1 MSHQDWNTVTFNK
14 PKPVA
19 TATSTSTVPI
29 NHTQP
34 KIKLDS
40 EGNEISNIKYVTK
53 EMAKII
59 SESRTLQKLTQK
71 DLATK
76 CNMDSKIINEIE
88 RGGCVYVADHVNKIA
103 RALNVK
109 IPRDFPK

>member
-1 MSHQDWNTVTFNK
+1 MTHQDWTTETFNK
-14 PKPVA
+14 PKPAA
-19 TATSTSTVPI
+19 TPTSTPV
-29 NHTQP
+29 NHSQP
-34 KIKLDS
+34 KIRLDTQ
-40 EGNEISNIKYVTK
+40 GNEISNIKYVTK

-59 SESRTLQKLTQK
+59 TESRTSQKLTQK

-88 RGGCVYVADHVNKIA
+88 RGGCVYVAEHVNKIA

-109 IPRDFPK
+109 IPREFPK

>member
-1 MSHQDWNTVTFNK
+1 MAHQDWNTVTFNK
-14 PKPVA
+14 PKPA
-19 TATSTSTVPI
+19 ATSTTTSQV

-34 KIKLDS
+34 KVKLDAD
-40 EGNEISNIKYVTK
+40 GQEISNIKYVTK
-53 EMAKII
+53 DMAKII
-59 SESRTLQKLTQK
+59 TESRTSQKLTQK

-109 IPRDFPK
+109 IPREFSK

>member
-1 MSHQDWNTVTFNK
+1 MAHQDWTTVTFNK
-14 PKPVA
+14 PKPVST
-19 TATSTSTVPI
+19 TAPSTTV

-34 KIKLDS
+34 KVRLDA

-59 SESRTLQKLTQK
+59 TESRTSQKLTQK

-88 RGGCVYVADHVNKIA
+88 RGGCVYVAEHVNKIA

-109 IPRDFPK
+109 IPREFPK

>member
-29 NHTQP
+29 NHTQA
-34 KIKLDS
+34 KIRLDA

-59 SESRTLQKLTQK
+59 TESRTSQKLTQK

>member
-1 MSHQDWNTVTFNK
+1 MAHQDWNTVTFNK
-14 PKPVA
+14 PKP
-19 TATSTSTVPI
+19 TLTPTTVPV

-34 KIKLDS
+34 KIKLDAD
-40 EGNEISNIKYVTK
+40 GQEISNIKYVTK
-53 EMAKII
+53 EMSKII
-59 SESRTLQKLTQK
+59 SESRTSQKLSQK

-88 RGGCVYVADHVNKIA
+88 RSGCVYVADHINKIA

-109 IPRDFPK
+109 IPREFPK

>member
-1 MSHQDWNTVTFNK
+1 MAHQDWTTVTFNK
-14 PKPVA
+14 PKPA
-19 TATSTSTVPI
+19 ATSVSTPVI
-29 NHTQP
+29 HTQP
-34 KIKLDS
+34 KVRLDA

-59 SESRTLQKLTQK
+59 TESRTLQKLTQK
-71 DLATK
+71 ELATK

-88 RGGCVYVADHVNKIA
+88 RGGCVYVAEHVNKIA

-109 IPRDFPK
+109 IPREFTK

>member
-1 MSHQDWNTVTFNK
+1 MAHQDWTTVTFNK

-19 TATSTSTVPI
+19 TPTSAPV

-34 KIKLDS
+34 KIRLDA

-53 EMAKII
+53 EMARII
-59 SESRTLQKLTQK
+59 TESRTSQKLTQK

-88 RGGCVYVADHVNKIA
+88 RGGCVYVAEHVNKIA

-109 IPRDFPK
+109 IPREFPK

>member
-1 MSHQDWNTVTFNK
+1 MAHQDWNTVTFNK
-14 PKPVA
+14 PKP
-19 TATSTSTVPI
+19 TPTTTSVPV

-34 KIKLDS
+34 KIKLDAD
-40 EGNEISNIKYVTK
+40 GQEISNIKYVTK

-59 SESRTLQKLTQK
+59 SESRTTQKLSQK

-76 CNMDSKIINEIE
+76 CNLDSKIINEIE
-88 RGGCVYVADHVNKIA
+88 RGSCVYVADHVNKIA

-109 IPRDFPK
+109 IPREFPK

>member
-1 MSHQDWNTVTFNK
+1 MAHQDWTTVTFNK
-14 PKPVA
+14 PKPAA
-19 TATSTSTVPI
+19 TPVSAVPV

-34 KIKLDS
+34 KVRLDAD
-40 EGNEISNIKYVTK
+40 GQEISNIKYITK

-59 SESRTLQKLTQK
+59 TESRTSQKLTQK

-88 RGGCVYVADHVNKIA
+88 RGGCVYVAEHVNKIA

-109 IPRDFPK
+109 IPREFPK

>member
-14 PKPVA
+14 PKP
-19 TATSTSTVPI
+19 TTTTTTV
-29 NHTQP
+29 NHSQP
-34 KIKLDS
+34 KIKLD
-40 EGNEISNIKYVTK
+40 EDGQEISKIKYVTK

-59 SESRTLQKLTQK
+59 SESRTSLKLSQK

-76 CNMDSKIINEIE
+76 CNMD
-88 RGGCVYVADHVNKIA
+88 CVYVADHVNKIA
-103 RALNVK
+103 RGLGVK

>member
-1 MSHQDWNTVTFNK
+1 MAHQDWTTVTFNK
-14 PKPVA
+14 PKPV
-19 TATSTSTVPI
+19 TTTTSNPV

-34 KIKLDS
+34 KIKLDA

-59 SESRTLQKLTQK
+59 IESRTSQKLTQK

-88 RGGCVYVADHVNKIA
+88 RGGCVYVAEHLNKIA

-109 IPRDFPK
+109 IPREFPK

>member
-1 MSHQDWNTVTFNK
+1 MAHQDWNTVTFNK
-14 PKPVA
+14 PKPA
-19 TATSTSTVPI
+19 ATSTPTAQV

-34 KIKLDS
+34 KVKLDAD
-40 EGNEISNIKYVTK
+40 GQEISNIKYITK
-53 EMAKII
+53 DMAKII
-59 SESRTLQKLTQK
+59 TESRTSQKLTQK

-109 IPRDFPK
+109 IPREFPK

>member
-1 MSHQDWNTVTFNK
+1 MAHQDWNTVTFNK
-14 PKPVA
+14 PKLASNPV
-19 TATSTSTVPI
+19 SIPV
-29 NHTQP
+29 NHSQP
-34 KIKLDS
+34 KIKLDAD
-40 EGNEISNIKYVTK
+40 GQEISNIKYVTK

-59 SESRTLQKLTQK
+59 TESRTSQKLTQK

-88 RGGCVYVADHVNKIA
+88 RGGCVYVVDHVNKIA

-109 IPRDFPK
+109 IPREFPK

>member
-14 PKPVA
+14 PKPKI
-19 TATSTSTVPI
+19 TPTTVPV
-29 NHTQP
+29 NHTQA
-34 KIKLDS
+34 KIKLDAD
-40 EGNEISNIKYVTK
+40 GQEISNIKYVTK
-53 EMAKII
+53 EMSKII
-59 SESRTLQKLTQK
+59 SESRTSQKLSQK

-88 RGGCVYVADHVNKIA
+88 RSGCVYVADHINKIA

-109 IPRDFPK
+109 IPREFPK

>member
-1 MSHQDWNTVTFNK
+1 MAHQDWNTVTFNK

-19 TATSTSTVPI
+19 TATSTSTVQV

-34 KIKLDS
+34 KIRLDG

-53 EMAKII
+53 EMTKII
-59 SESRTLQKLTQK
+59 TESRTSQKLTQK

>member
-1 MSHQDWNTVTFNK
+1 MTHQDWTTVTFNK
-14 PKPVA
+14 PKPA
-19 TATSTSTVPI
+19 TTPASTSV

-34 KIKLDS
+34 KIKLDAD
-40 EGNEISNIKYVTK
+40 GQEISNIKYVTK

-59 SESRTLQKLTQK
+59 TESRTSQKLTQK
-71 DLATK
+71 ELATK

-88 RGGCVYVADHVNKIA
+88 RGGCVYIAEHVNKIA

-109 IPRDFPK
+109 IPREFPK

>member
-1 MSHQDWNTVTFNK
+1 MAHQDWNTVTFNK
-14 PKPVA
+14 PKPIP
-19 TATSTSTVPI
+19 TTTSVPV

-34 KIKLDS
+34 KIKLDAD
-40 EGNEISNIKYVTK
+40 GQEISNIKYVTK
-53 EMAKII
+53 EMSKII
-59 SESRTLQKLTQK
+59 SESRTSQKLSQK

-88 RGGCVYVADHVNKIA
+88 RSGCVYVADHINKIA

-109 IPRDFPK
+109 IPREFPK

>member
-1 MSHQDWNTVTFNK
+1 MAHQDWTTVTFNK
-14 PKPVA
+14 PKTAA
-19 TATSTSTVPI
+19 TNVSATV

-34 KIKLDS
+34 KVRLDA

-53 EMAKII
+53 EMARII
-59 SESRTLQKLTQK
+59 IESRTSQKLTQK
-71 DLATK
+71 ELATK

-88 RGGCVYVADHVNKIA
+88 RGGCVYVAEHVNKIA

-109 IPRDFPK
+109 IPREFPK

>member
-1 MSHQDWNTVTFNK
+1 MAHQDWTTVTFNK
-14 PKPVA
+14 SKPV
-19 TATSTSTVPI
+19 STTTPTTTV

-34 KIKLDS
+34 KIRLDA

-59 SESRTLQKLTQK
+59 TESRTSQKLTQK
-71 DLATK
+71 ELATK

-88 RGGCVYVADHVNKIA
+88 RGGCVYVAEHVNKIA

-109 IPRDFPK
+109 IPREFPK

>member
-19 TATSTSTVPI
+19 TATSTPGQVR
-29 NHTQP
+29 HTQP
-34 KIKLDS
+34 KIKLDA
-40 EGNEISNIKYVTK
+40 EGNEITNIKYVTK
-53 EMAKII
+53 EMTKII
-59 SESRTLQKLTQK
+59 IESRTSQKLTQK

>member
-1 MSHQDWNTVTFNK
+1 MAHQDWNTVTFNK
-14 PKPVA
+14 PKPAA
-19 TATSTSTVPI
+19 TTTSVLV
-29 NHTQP
+29 NHAQP
-34 KIKLDS
+34 KIRLDV

-59 SESRTLQKLTQK
+59 TESRTSQKLTQK

-76 CNMDSKIINEIE
+76 CNMDYKIINEIE

-109 IPRDFPK
+109 IPREFTK